1 VSVFVNKASAVT
13 VSYFS
18 DLSLLRELLASLFSG
33 AESLYSA
40 SQITFTHYIVDNSC
54 DDDYF
59 SQLQAL
65 SSEFESTKFFSF
77 KLYRAPQNLGF
88 SDGNNF
94 INDKIHSDY
103 HLIINPDVTIEPDA
117 LLNAIQYLID
127 NVDVVMVTPKVT
139 DGIAVKHVV
148 KSYPDVLTLL
158 VRYFDNP
165 YLNNLFKSRL
175 ARYQCEYLHDQ
186 ADKNMLLAGGCF
198 LLLKTDA
205 FIALG
210 GFDQRFFLYFED
222 YDFSLRVHK
231 LGKIAYV
238 PTVKITHMGGH
249 AGKKNIK
256 HHVYFVV
263 SAFKFWTIH
272 GWRLW

>member
-1 VSVFVNKASAVT
+1 MSVFVSKATAVT

-18 DLSLLRELLASLFSG
+18 DLSLLRELLASVFSG
-33 AESLYSA
+33 AESLYST

-65 SSEFESTKFFSF
+65 SSEFESTKFFSL
-77 KLYRAPQNLGF
+77 KLYRTSLNLGF

-103 HLIINPDVTIEPDA
+103 HLIINPDVMIESDA

-127 NVDVVMVTPKVT
+127 NVDVVMVTPRVT

-148 KSYPDVLTLL
+148 KSYPDFLTLL
-158 VRYFDNP
+158 VRYFDKP
-165 YLNNLFKSRL
+165 YINYLFTSRL
-175 ARYQCEYLHDQ
+175 ARYQCEYLHDE
-186 ADKNMLLAGGCF
+186 ADKNVLLAGGCF
-198 LLLKTDA
+198 LLLKTEI

-210 GFDQRFFLYFED
+210 GFDPRFFLYFED
-222 YDFSLRVHK
+222 YDLSARVRK
-231 LGKIAYV
+231 LGRIAYV

-256 HHVYFVV
+256 HHVYFLV

>member
-1 VSVFVNKASAVT
+1 
-13 VSYFS
+13 
-18 DLSLLRELLASLFSG
+18 
-33 AESLYSA
+33 
-40 SQITFTHYIVDNSC
+40 
-54 DDDYF
+54 
-59 SQLQAL
+59 
-65 SSEFESTKFFSF
+65 
-77 KLYRAPQNLGF
+77 
-88 SDGNNF
+88 
-94 INDKIHSDY
+94 
-103 HLIINPDVTIEPDA
+103 
-117 LLNAIQYLID
+117 
-127 NVDVVMVTPKVT
+127 MVTPKVT

-148 KSYPDVLTLL
+148 KSYPDFLTLL
-158 VRYFDNP
+158 VRYFDKP
-165 YLNNLFKSRL
+165 YLNNLFKPRL

-186 ADKNMLLAGGCF
+186 ADKNVLLAGGCF

-205 FIALG
+205 FIALE

-249 AGKKNIK
+249 AGNKNIK

-272 GWRLW
+272 GWRLL